1 MDNNKVFF
9 TDTTLLEHLRADK
22 EAKQRNKVGAG
33 LCIVAGVLGFVL
45 VVLWLGNLGIVTPFY
60 TWMAT
65 VWN

>member
-1 MDNNKVFF
+1 MDKNVFF
-9 TDTTLLEHLRADK
+9 TDTTLLEHLRADRK
-22 EAKQRNKVGAG
+22 AADRRKVGAG

-45 VVLWLGNLGIVTPFY
+45 LVLWLGNLGIITPFY